1 MDVAHPIHAVVPTLE
16 GPILEVLARTTRP
29 LTGGEVHRLARSG
42 SANGIRHAL
51 SRLAEQGVVHAQARA
66 TAIFYEANRDH
77 LAWPAVELLVAM
89 RTVLL
94 DRLAAMLGSWRP
106 SPIHASLFGS
116 FARADGDTS
125 SDIDVLLVRPDGI
138 AEDDESWGNLGD
150 TLRDRIQ
157 AWTGNHCHVFEL
169 DLPRLAEHMRR
180 EDPLVDSWLRDSVL
194 LAGPE
199 LYMLTQQ
206 SPTKDDTP

>member
-1 MDVAHPIHAVVPTLE
+1 VDVAHPIHAVVPTLE

-42 SANGIRHAL
+42 SASGIRRAL
-51 SRLAEQGVVHAQARA
+51 SRLADQGMVHARARA

-89 RTVLL
+89 RTTLL
-94 DRLAAMLGSWRP
+94 DRLAAILGSWRP
-106 SPIHASLFGS
+106 SPVHASLFGS
-116 FARADGDTS
+116 FARGDGDTA
-125 SDIDVLLVRPDGI
+125 SDIDLLLVRPDGL
-138 AEDDESWGNLGD
+138 APDDESWGNLGD
-150 TLRDRIQ
+150 TLRDRVR

-169 DLPRLAEHMRR
+169 DPPRLAQHVQRG
-180 EDPLVDSWLRDSVL
+180 DPLVDSWLRDSVL

-199 LYMLTQQ
+199 LHMLIQQ
-206 SPTKDDTP
+206 SSTKGGSP